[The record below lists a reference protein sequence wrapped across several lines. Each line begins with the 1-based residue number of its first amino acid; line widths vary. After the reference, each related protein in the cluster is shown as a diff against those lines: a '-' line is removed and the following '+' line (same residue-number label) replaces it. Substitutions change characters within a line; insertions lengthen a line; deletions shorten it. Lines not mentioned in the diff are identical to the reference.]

1 MHFALMHVCNQA
13 SPGEEVLLLV
23 PGEPS
28 KTAIAVPLDA
38 LANFLPILERARSGL
53 PPACCPRC
61 AAQLPA
67 QAPDTDV
74 DTTLH

>member
-1 MHFALMHVCNQA
+1 MHFVLMHIFNEP
-13 SPGEEVLLLV
+13 SPGEEVILVV

-38 LANFLPILERARSGL
+38 LPSFLPILERARSEL

-61 AAQLPA
+61 SAQLPV
-67 QAPDTDV
+67 QAPASDV
-74 DTTLH
+74 DTTML

>member
-13 SPGEEVLLLV
+13 SPGEEVFLLV

-61 AAQLPA
+61 SVQLPA
-67 QAPDTDV
+67 QAPATDV